1 MAPGKS
7 KTQSYLA
14 IGQITSAHGIRG
26 EVKVLVMTDFPERY
40 RVGAKVYLGT
50 LADCR
55 PTEIETV
62 RPHKGM
68 MLVKLSGVPDR
79 NTAETLQGQYL
90 MIPDE
95 QAMPL
100 GEHENY
106 AHDLIGLAVET
117 QDGKSLG
124 TLVEILFT
132 RANDVYVVSGPA
144 GEILLPALRE
154 VILRVDLA
162 AKKIIVAVPEGL
174 LDAEED

>member
-1 MAPGKS
+1 MAPAKS
-7 KTQSYLA
+7 RTPSYLA
-14 IGQITSAHGIRG
+14 IGQITGAHGIRG

-40 RVGAKVYLGT
+40 RAGAKVYLGT

-55 PTEIETV
+55 SVEIEAV

-106 AHDLIGLAVET
+106 AHDLLGLAVET
-117 QDGKSLG
+117 QEGESLG

-132 RANDVYVVSGPA
+132 RANDVYGCGQPGRGNPA
-144 GEILLPALRE
+144 SCIARS
-154 VILRVDLA
+154 DF
-162 AKKIIVAVPEGL
+162 EGRFGRQQ
-174 LDAEED
+174 DHRCRA

>member
-7 KTQSYLA
+7 KTQSYFA
-14 IGQITSAHGIRG
+14 IGQITGAHGIRG

-40 RVGAKVYLGT
+40 HPGAKVYLGT
-50 LADCR
+50 LTDCV
-55 PTEIETV
+55 PTQIDAV
-62 RPHKGM
+62 RPHKGV
-68 MLVKLSGVPDR
+68 MLVKLAGVPDR
-79 NTAETLQGQYL
+79 NAAETLRGQYL
-90 MIPDE
+90 MLPDE

-117 QDGKSLG
+117 KDGKSLG
-124 TLVEILFT
+124 VLVEILFT
-132 RANDVYVVSGPA
+132 RANDVYVVAGPA

-162 AKKIIVAVPEGL
+162 AKKIIVALPEGL

>member
-1 MAPGKS
+1 MPPGKS

-26 EVKVLVMTDFPERY
+26 EIKVLVMTDFPERY
-40 RVGAKVYLGT
+40 RAGAKVYLGT
-50 LADCR
+50 LTDCT
-55 PTEIETV
+55 PTEIEAA

-68 MLVKLSGVPDR
+68 MLVKLSNVPDR
-79 NTAETLQGQYL
+79 NAAETLQGQYL

-117 QDGKSLG
+117 QDGKPLG
-124 TLVEILFT
+124 TSIEILFT
-132 RANDVYVVSGPA
+132 RANDVYVVAGPE